1 MKKFA
6 FAVVVI
12 FALLVVPALAAT
24 DITGKW
30 SGSFNI
36 TTSDGDKKE
45 DSAHMELTQKGTE
58 LTGTAGPNPDKQY
71 TILKGKV
78 EGNKVTFELQADET
92 VIKFNLML
100 VDGHLKGEAN
110 AAKDDKTMKA
120 ALDLQRI
127 AK

>member
-6 FAVVVI
+6 FAVLI
-12 FALLVVPALAAT
+12 CFALFVVPALAAA
-24 DITGKW
+24 DVTGKW

-36 TTSDGDKKE
+36 SIDGGEVKN
-45 DSAHMELTQKGTE
+45 DSAHVELTQKGTE

-71 TILKGKV
+71 TIIKGKV
-78 EGNKVTFELQADET
+78 EGNNVTFELQADET

-120 ALDLQRI
+120 AVDLQRI

>member
-1 MKKFA
+1 MKKIA
-6 FAVVVI
+6 CAVR
-12 FALLVVPALAAT
+12 FCFSSFVVPALAAA

-36 TTSDGDKKE
+36 TTSDGNSKE
-45 DSAHMELTQKGTE
+45 DSAHVEFTQKGTE
-58 LTGTAGPNPDKQY
+58 LTGTAGPNADKQY

-78 EGNKVTFELQADET
+78 EGNNVTFELQADET

-120 ALDLQRI
+120 AVDLQRI
-127 AK
+127 TK